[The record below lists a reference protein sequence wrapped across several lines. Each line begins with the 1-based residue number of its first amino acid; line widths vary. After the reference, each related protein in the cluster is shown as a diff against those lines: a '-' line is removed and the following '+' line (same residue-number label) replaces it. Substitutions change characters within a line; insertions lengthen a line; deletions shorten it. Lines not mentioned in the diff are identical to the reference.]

1 MSNHNKVSG
10 TLSDADS
17 QKILKAIDGISA
29 SLPFLIN
36 LTVDER
42 KKERKM
48 GAKSIEY
55 VNLSLQGAQMYP
67 KALKAGF
74 DATEFKNDVALYNA
88 LQPIAVKLQA
98 LSEAINDTMLAAGSD
113 AMIAADEVYAELK
126 SSAKKDASVKGLVD
140 QIAKRFKGQGSSKQ
154 VEKEADKKS

>member
-42 KKERKM
+42 KM

-55 VNLSLQGAQMYP
+55 VNLNLQGAQMYP

-88 LQPIAVKLQA
+88 LQPIAVKL
-98 LSEAINDTMLAAGSD
+98 
-113 AMIAADEVYAELK
+113 
-126 SSAKKDASVKGLVD
+126 
-140 QIAKRFKGQGSSKQ
+140 
-154 VEKEADKKS
+154 

>member
-10 TLSDADS
+10 TVSDADS
-17 QKILKAIDGISA
+17 QKIMKAIDGISA

-36 LTVDER
+36 LSVDDR
-42 KKERKM
+42 KKLRKM

-55 VNLSLQGAQMYP
+55 VNLNLQGAQTYP

-74 DATEFKNDVALYNA
+74 DAAEFKNDVMLYNA

-98 LSEAINDTMLAAGSD
+98 LSEALNDTMLAAGSD
-113 AMIAADEVYAELK
+113 AMMAADEVYAELK
-126 SSAKKDASVKGLVD
+126 SSAKKDANVKGLVD
-140 QIAKRFKGQGSSKQ
+140 QIAQRFKGQGVSKVSNKQ
-154 VEKEADKKS
+154 S

>member
-10 TLSDADS
+10 TVSDADS
-17 QKILKAIDGISA
+17 QKIMKAIDGISA

-42 KKERKM
+42 KKLRKM

-55 VNLSLQGAQMYP
+55 VNLNLQGAQTYP

-74 DATEFKNDVALYNA
+74 DVAEFKNDVNLYNA
-88 LQPIAVKLQA
+88 LQPLAVKLQA
-98 LSEAINDTMLAAGSD
+98 LSEALNDTMLAAGSD
-113 AMIAADEVYAELK
+113 AMMAADEVYAELK
-126 SSAKKDASVKGLVD
+126 SSAKKDASVKGLVE
-140 QIAKRFKGQGSSKQ
+140 QISVRYSAQSKPRLSAKKT
-154 VEKEADKKS
+154 A